1 MIQVDVNHYT
11 ALVTQAAQA
20 QAAAQAMAAVRAP
33 PHTTATLPM
42 SYGSRVRASGR
53 PRTRGSPTFGPG
65 DWQQKNR
72 WPQKKGGGDREKWP
86 KGWNKWERDEKAPGE
101 GQPVTPGAPL
111 ILQAERLDSG
121 RSSADAVD
129 LPYAEEATEEDLSR
143 QAQKDA
149 EREDLAYTAS
159 VWKDASSGPTCRWIG
174 PCQPGSWFRW
184 ASSRISG
191 V

>member
-20 QAAAQAMAAVRAP
+20 QAAAQAMAAATAA

-42 SYGSRVRASGR
+42 TYVSKGQSQWTAKESWQSDKWKGQ
-53 PRTRGSPTFGPG
+53 SWKQS

-72 WPQKKGGGDREKWP
+72 WPQKKGGGEKEKWP

-111 ILQAERLDSG
+111 ILQTGEVRSG
-121 RSSADAVD
+121 SVVGRRVD
-129 LPYAEEATEEDLSR
+129 LPDAEEATEEDLSR
-143 QAQKDA
+143 QAQKG
-149 EREDLAYTAS
+149 R
-159 VWKDASSGPTCRWIG
+159 
-174 PCQPGSWFRW
+174 
-184 ASSRISG
+184 
-191 V
+191 